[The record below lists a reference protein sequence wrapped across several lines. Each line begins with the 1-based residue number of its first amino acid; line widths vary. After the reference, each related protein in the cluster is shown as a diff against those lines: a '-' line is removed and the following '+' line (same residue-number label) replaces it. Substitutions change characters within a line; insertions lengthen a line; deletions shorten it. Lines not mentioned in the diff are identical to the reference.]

1 MAARH
6 LKLSRR
12 EYEVLMWAARG
23 KTYADIGLIL
33 NLSFGTVK
41 SHLDSM
47 RLKLRAN
54 NLPQAIAI
62 AFATGLITA
71 EEFSQR
77 TTLSDFAEERTSI
90 KEADAQVVVGRP
102 WSNSQW
108 SLRKGTAAA

>member
-1 MAARH
+1 
-6 LKLSRR
+6 
-12 EYEVLMWAARG
+12 MWAARG

-77 TTLSDFAEERTSI
+77 TTLSDFADEQTSI
-90 KEADAQVVVGRP
+90 KAPEAQVVVGRP
-102 WSNSQW
+102 WSNSRW
-108 SLRKGTAAA
+108 PLRKGTAAA

>member
-1 MAARH
+1 MTARH
-6 LKLSRR
+6 LNLSRR

-41 SHLDSM
+41 THLDTM

-62 AFATGLITA
+62 AFTTGIITA
-71 EEFSQR
+71 EEFSER
-77 TTLSDFAEERTSI
+77 TTLSDFANEQTSI
-90 KEADAQVVVGRP
+90 KNPEAQLVVGRP
-102 WSNSQW
+102 WPKSQW
-108 SLRKGTAAA
+108 PLRKGTAAA